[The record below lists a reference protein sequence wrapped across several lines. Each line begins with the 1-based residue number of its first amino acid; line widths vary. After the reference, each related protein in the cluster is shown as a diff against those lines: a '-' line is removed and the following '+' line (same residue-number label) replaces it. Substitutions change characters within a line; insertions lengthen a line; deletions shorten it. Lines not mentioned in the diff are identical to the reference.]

1 MSNSDHTKLN
11 PIYAAID
18 AHQYSRAIK
27 LAVVLPDSNVL
38 GSALLAHSYT
48 KTGQKH
54 LALITLNKVLIRGT
68 ASPSSFFELQ
78 SMLEQQSV
86 DESSS
91 SLLKFPS
98 AAPKVEP
105 ATVSGKKGKKGK
117 KKPAPKQQQQ
127 QQQRP
132 TNEIQPQSDLIDRL
146 DILPSL
152 PEKIDILS
160 SLSAE
165 NQPTD
170 IITDETTLATLAIS
184 LKSLNLPLTAFQMYA
199 LAADA
204 VPTDLA
210 LTKTF
215 KFGLSFLAAPS
226 RLSTES
232 RTRLEIHVLSHMQ
245 TVSLQLARI
254 AVSLQDES
262 SLMFATAWACQSALW
277 QLEWLPEDDQRS
289 SILPRLAESM
299 GMRLLK
305 QEDERNQRSKE
316 ISMLCLRALERQ
328 SKWDE
333 MLQILENIP
342 ITDCTDPNT
351 DNAVGGPLEFGV
363 TMSQSQIKLQT
374 AEVLKKLDR
383 FDDARFLYENLL
395 QTSPDDWS
403 CWKAHLECS
412 MSGSNNDLGLTQAL
426 VENMIK
432 DRVDSRYP
440 LRGPHLMIVEIA
452 TGRLRQDASDD
463 AIRALGDA
471 IRQYAE
477 TFAHRANCTFTDLDH
492 YLSIL
497 ICNENDD
504 VNKDVTVSLL
514 EFAESLR
521 RTNVTSGNTTASSS
535 NKERQAKL
543 RAYIFALKLTHKLLS
558 ANIDLADKYL
568 PDWVEIIREWQ
579 ATLTLTSSNEGEES
593 QRELKPGD
601 DLVLLAVQQLLFT
614 KDSRNNCGD
623 ATFISAV
630 LLESGIQHSPDNAYL
645 KFLAIE
651 VFHQLNATTRSWEL
665 YQTIGLKHIQLD
677 SCSFAIFPYL
687 FEGGLYNEA
696 IDICTALLRFQGGTA
711 RDCGDFAGRAM
722 NTGILTKADEFMVFQ
737 RQKMNQSLTS
747 LYSKGLILDAAPL
760 LASAVPRMDYDEDPI
775 LKGGIGIAQGI
786 VGGNEDIERVIQ
798 MVAEI
803 HNPYAAFSVVSC
815 TGRCNFADDDDLS
828 DNRDKSIL
836 NQNSILLKPNIESKN
851 SMVQATLRRGHIHGL
866 LIRAALC
873 IDAMKGPKK
882 GKVVK
887 PSPVLEKR
895 TQSLLNSI
903 LEASEFFHN
912 GREDGDSNYVIGCR
926 ELLHVFLSLC
936 RVLAV
941 VNAGMPKMD
950 EDSMEQRE
958 QESIKIIQDQVLMR
972 LKIARENFS
981 SVSTGP
987 KTVGSALPNYILPIF
1002 AVFRMCST
1010 VCTAYGWGIRKTKK
1024 LSVAMAEVSEEFK
1037 GLLKDDMI
1045 ACLRNLPTSETES
1058 SLEYSLNET
1067 ESNVLGEDVVKST
1080 KILLNQA
1087 QYRTRMRIEPILE
1100 QMLSILEE

>member
-27 LAVVLPDSNVL
+27 LASVLPDSNVL

-78 SMLEQQSV
+78 SMLEQQSQ

-91 SLLKFPS
+91 SLSKLSS
-98 AAPKVEP
+98 AASKVEP

-117 KKPAPKQQQQ
+117 KKPAAPKQQQQ
-127 QQQRP
+127 QQRQSQQP
-132 TNEIQPQSDLIDRL
+132 ADEIQPRSDLIDRL

-152 PEKIDILS
+152 PEKIDVLS
-160 SLSAE
+160 SLSAD

-170 IITDETTLATLAIS
+170 IITDETTLATLAVS

-226 RLSTES
+226 RWSTES
-232 RTRLEIHVLSHMQ
+232 RSRLEILVLSHMQ

-262 SLMFATAWACQSALW
+262 SLMLATAWACQSAIW

-305 QEDERNQRSKE
+305 QEDDRNQRSKE
-316 ISMLCLRALERQ
+316 ISMLCLRALKRQ

-333 MLQILENIP
+333 MLLILENIP
-342 ITDCTDPNT
+342 ITDSTNPNT
-351 DNAVGGPLEFGV
+351 NNAVGGPLEFGV
-363 TMSQSQIKLQT
+363 TMSQNQIKQQT

-403 CWKAHLECS
+403 CWKKHLECS
-412 MSGSNNDLGLTQAL
+412 MLGNNNDFGLTQTL
-426 VENMIK
+426 VKNMIK
-432 DRVDSRYP
+432 DKVDSRYP
-440 LRGPHLMIVEIA
+440 LRGPHLMSVEIA
-452 TGRLRQDASDD
+452 TERLRQDASDD
-463 AIRALGDA
+463 ALRAFGGA

-504 VNKDVTVSLL
+504 ANKDVTVSLL

-521 RTNVTSGNTTASSS
+521 RTNTTSGNTTASDGAIGNS

-579 ATLTLTSSNEGEES
+579 ATLTLTSSNEGEEVRLYLPLH
-593 QRELKPGD
+593 QR
-601 DLVLLAVQQLLFT
+601 
-614 KDSRNNCGD
+614 
-623 ATFISAV
+623 IS
-630 LLESGIQHSPDNAYL
+630 
-645 KFLAIE
+645 
-651 VFHQLNATTRSWEL
+651 
-665 YQTIGLKHIQLD
+665 
-677 SCSFAIFPYL
+677 
-687 FEGGLYNEA
+687 
-696 IDICTALLRFQGGTA
+696 
-711 RDCGDFAGRAM
+711 
-722 NTGILTKADEFMVFQ
+722 
-737 RQKMNQSLTS
+737 
-747 LYSKGLILDAAPL
+747 
-760 LASAVPRMDYDEDPI
+760 
-775 LKGGIGIAQGI
+775 
-786 VGGNEDIERVIQ
+786 
-798 MVAEI
+798 
-803 HNPYAAFSVVSC
+803 
-815 TGRCNFADDDDLS
+815 
-828 DNRDKSIL
+828 
-836 NQNSILLKPNIESKN
+836 
-851 SMVQATLRRGHIHGL
+851 
-866 LIRAALC
+866 
-873 IDAMKGPKK
+873 
-882 GKVVK
+882 
-887 PSPVLEKR
+887 
-895 TQSLLNSI
+895 
-903 LEASEFFHN
+903 
-912 GREDGDSNYVIGCR
+912 
-926 ELLHVFLSLC
+926 
-936 RVLAV
+936 
-941 VNAGMPKMD
+941 
-950 EDSMEQRE
+950 
-958 QESIKIIQDQVLMR
+958 
-972 LKIARENFS
+972 
-981 SVSTGP
+981 
-987 KTVGSALPNYILPIF
+987 
-1002 AVFRMCST
+1002 
-1010 VCTAYGWGIRKTKK
+1010 
-1024 LSVAMAEVSEEFK
+1024 
-1037 GLLKDDMI
+1037 
-1045 ACLRNLPTSETES
+1045 
-1058 SLEYSLNET
+1058 
-1067 ESNVLGEDVVKST
+1067 
-1080 KILLNQA
+1080 
-1087 QYRTRMRIEPILE
+1087 
-1100 QMLSILEE
+1100 